1 MLFETQSNKI
11 GYAHIFKGWNGKY
24 KIDSSGHGT
33 NQVSY
38 KKIKTNK
45 GMYGIL
51 VGKNPDLEFD
61 HIHADL
67 YSGEFS
73 FTSDLSDDE
82 VFVKYQKLPGDI
94 EQPFPAELTFYE
106 KNRSESD

>member
-61 HIHADL
+61 HIHADYIL
-67 YSGEFS
+67 
-73 FTSDLSDDE
+73 
-82 VFVKYQKLPGDI
+82 
-94 EQPFPAELTFYE
+94 
-106 KNRSESD
+106 ESLVLHPIYLMTKCL